1 MNLFDQIYKDM
12 IDAKKARDSF
22 KSEALSFIYAAVKQY
37 QIDARKQKDVLSDEE
52 VVTVLNK
59 AVKQR
64 KDSIEMYVS
73 GGRTE
78 LAEKE
83 KKELEILFGY
93 LPKQMTAEEIF
104 EFIKKEAAALGIS
117 SAKDMPKLMG
127 AIMPKLKGKADGKVS
142 NEMAKKVMATIA
154 SAAQQA

>member
-12 IDAKKARDSF
+12 IDAKKARDTF

-37 QIDARKQKDVLSDEE
+37 QIDARKQKDVLTDEE
-52 VVTVLNK
+52 VVAVLNK

-78 LAEKE
+78 LADKE

-93 LPKQMTAEEIF
+93 LPKQMSEDEIF
-104 EFIKKEAAALGIS
+104 EFIKAEAAALNIT

-127 AIMPKLKGKADGKVS
+127 GVMPKLKGKADGKMA
-142 NEMAKKVMATIA
+142 NEMAKKVMAAITAA
-154 SAAQQA
+154 SAQA